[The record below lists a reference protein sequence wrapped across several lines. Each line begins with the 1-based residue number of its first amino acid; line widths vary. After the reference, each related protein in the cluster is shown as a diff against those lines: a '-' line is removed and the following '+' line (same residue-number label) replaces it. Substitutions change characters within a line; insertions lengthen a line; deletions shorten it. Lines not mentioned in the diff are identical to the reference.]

1 MIFNTKKIYDPI
13 VLVKLMGNWI
23 SIGSILQ
30 KKGAKAKMLMLGA
43 RLVEQVASE
52 VFRSSRGWR
61 PGVPRLG
68 G

>member
-43 RLVEQVASE
+43 RLIERVASE
-52 VFRSSRGWR
+52 IYKAT
-61 PGVPRLG
+61 
-68 G
+68 